1 MTTRSTGPQGDPA
14 VRRSAGARR
23 LGRAGLVAAGAT
35 AALAALPAA
44 SGLAATA
51 HRGGGAHQT
60 AYTQTNLVSDIP
72 GVARITDPNLVNP
85 WGMAEVPHG
94 PLWVSN
100 TGTNTATIYTG
111 ALRGGPLTPASLVV
125 KTPAATPPTPT
136 GATGQVFNGTKGF
149 IVSDGTH
156 SGPATFIFATISGDI
171 DAWNPAVG
179 TASGT
184 STNAVAVVKAPATS
198 TFTGL
203 AILGQTL
210 YAANARSPRLEVFDS
225 KFQPVTLAAGA
236 FTDPRLPAGL
246 ETFNVAA
253 IGGRIYVSYAAGED
267 NTPGA
272 GVVDVYS
279 PSGMLLKRL
288 ISAGPLNE
296 PWAMVTAPSHFG
308 SFSGDL
314 LVGNFGNG
322 GINAFNP
329 RTGAFLG
336 ALKNA
341 DGHPILIDRLWDLS
355 PGNGV
360 AGTPHELFFSAGIG
374 DEEHGLLG
382 TIAG

>member
-14 VRRSAGARR
+14 
-23 LGRAGLVAAGAT
+23 
-35 AALAALPAA
+35 
-44 SGLAATA
+44 
-51 HRGGGAHQT
+51 
-60 AYTQTNLVSDIP
+60 
-72 GVARITDPNLVNP
+72 
-85 WGMAEVPHG
+85 
-94 PLWVSN
+94 
-100 TGTNTATIYTG
+100 
-111 ALRGGPLTPASLVV
+111 
-125 KTPAATPPTPT
+125 
-136 GATGQVFNGTKGF
+136 
-149 IVSDGTH
+149 
-156 SGPATFIFATISGDI
+156 DI

-203 AILGQTL
+203 AILGRTL
-210 YAANARSPRLEVFDS
+210 YAANARSPQLEVFTS
-225 KFQPVTLAAGA
+225 KFQPAALAPGA

-267 NTPGA
+267 NKPGA

-279 PSGMLLKRL
+279 PSGTLLKRL

-322 GINAFNP
+322 GITAFNP

-341 DGHPILIDRLWDLS
+341 DGHPILIDRLWDLI

-360 AGTPHELFFSAGIG
+360 AGTPSELFFSAGIG